1 MTKRSGGRDSRQD
14 SISDTEEAAENFRV
28 DRVYVPGGTSP
39 PLRQS
44 QPAIS
49 TGTAQLMRQRKQG
62 ATVSPNAA
70 VETEG
75 ELALRRQLSRLQRQL
90 ADAQRELAN
99 KDEELA
105 AEVEKRADAIDAH
118 DALLEQIELD
128 KQTMEELLAYRAR
141 TTGVEQ
147 RLQEA
152 VATADELA
160 HVLDLERG
168 KVTAATT
175 RADEL
180 QAHFDDARS
189 KWTAERL
196 KLEEQRASET
206 AALEQ
211 AKRTAIEQ
219 AEATLQ
225 SSTKLLRDAHDR
237 EVGELR
243 ASHER
248 AVSTLRGELEPRAAE
263 ARGLAAERERLS
275 NELAQHKAET
285 ERTRTAAMEAH
296 AREVTNLT
304 EQHQFDQ
311 NALTAKHGAELTHV
325 TSDRDE
331 KAAALDQAI
340 RNQELREQYWEST
353 TNTLREAQKKLQR
366 EISEANEKISALES
380 DKSSVDKQ
388 LAAASASNAA
398 FAENVRD
405 LQAKL
410 EATEAEARRNALD
423 RQRFTAYLE
432 EGLALVGAI
441 PPEGA
446 PETPD
451 K

>member
-1 MTKRSGGRDSRQD
+1 M
-14 SISDTEEAAENFRV
+14 
-28 DRVYVPGGTSP
+28 YVPGGTQP
-39 PLRQS
+39 PARQS

-49 TGTAQLMRQRKQG
+49 TATAQLMRQRKPS
-62 ATVSPNAA
+62 TVSPNAA

-168 KVTAATT
+168 KVAAATT

-196 KLEEQRASET
+196 KLEEQRATET

-211 AKRTAIEQ
+211 AKRAAVEQ

-225 SSTKLLRDAHDR
+225 ASTKSLRDAHER
-237 EVGELR
+237 EVAELR

-275 NELAQHKAET
+275 NELAQHKAEA

-311 NALTAKHGAELTHV
+311 NALIAKHAAELAHV
-325 TSDRDE
+325 TSARDE
-331 KAAALDQAI
+331 KSAALEQAL

-353 TNTLREAQKKLQR
+353 TTGLREAQKKLQR
-366 EISEANEKISALES
+366 EISEANEKISGLVS
-380 DKSSVDKQ
+380 DKTSVEER
-388 LAAASASNAA
+388 LATATTSLT
-398 FAENVRD
+398 ELTETVHD

-410 EATEAEARRNALD
+410 LAAESEVRRNALD
-423 RQRFTAYLE
+423 RQRFASYLE
-432 EGLALVGAI
+432 EGLALLGVI
-441 PPEGA
+441 PPQGA
-446 PETPD
+446 SQDDD